1 MADLKPLIENPQ
13 VKSTVETVVVA
24 AAAANGFDLAGWIDL
39 TLNPV
44 LQSVSLIVGII
55 LSAIMIRQR
64 LKKEDEDA

>member
-1 MADLKPLIENPQ
+1 VADLKPLIENPQ

-24 AAAANGFDLAGWIDL
+24 YTAANGFDLAGWIDL

-44 LQSVSLIVGII
+44 LQSVSLIAGII